1 MRKELNDLL
10 FFIRNHYQTDE
21 VIPLHAPLFGVR
33 EQTLLLDCL
42 DSTYV
47 SSVGKYVESIEE
59 RICSITGSKYAIAT
73 VNGTSALH
81 ISLLVAG
88 VSQDTEVLTQAASFV
103 ATCNAISY
111 CGAIPSFLDI
121 NPNTLGLSSCALRQF
136 LVNNCVLEQGKCYNN
151 KSGRRISA
159 CVPMHTF
166 GHPCDAAD
174 PLLYRFNIFA
184 YTRNVC

>member
-1 MRKELNDLL
+1 MLNLW
-10 FFIRNHYQTDE
+10 
-21 VIPLHAPLFGVR
+21 
-33 EQTLLLDCL
+33 
-42 DSTYV
+42 
-47 SSVGKYVESIEE
+47 E

-166 GHPCDAAD
+166 GHPCEVEEIRQLCDLWNIPVVEDAVE
-174 PLLYRFNIFA
+174 PLAVPGIIFIRVQPV
-184 YTRNVC
+184 T